1 MFNDESG
8 FLLAPLLR
16 TTQAWRGRTPVLV
29 QRAAHRD
36 KVSVAASLWKTPG
49 HSQVRLHYQ
58 IYPNAYLTA
67 QDYADYLGELLQ
79 GRLRGQPVIV
89 LQDQGNMHRGEPMEE
104 LLEDLALLH
113 IEPLPAYA
121 PELNP
126 VEALWHH
133 VKYDA
138 LANFAPQDV
147 PDLSAV
153 LNQTLGNLYHD
164 QARLQTF
171 LSASPLQW

>member
-1 MFNDESG
+1 M
-8 FLLAPLLR
+8 LA
-16 TTQAWRGRTPVLV
+16 

-49 HSQVRLHYQ
+49 CGQVRLHYR

-67 QDYADYLGELLQ
+67 EDYADYLCEFLQ

-89 LQDQGNMHRGEPMEE
+89 LQDQGNMHRGEPLEE
-104 LLEDLALLH
+104 LLEDQPLLQV
-113 IEPLPAYA
+113 EPLPAYA

-126 VEALWHH
+126 VEALWNH
-133 VKYDA
+133 VKYDE

-147 PDLSAV
+147 PDLSTV
-153 LNQTLGNLYHD
+153 LNRTLGSLHRD
-164 QARLQTF
+164 QARLNTF
-171 LSASPLQW
+171 LAASPLRW